1 MDHCSSEGATVEI
14 QSYLFKTKNFS
25 SKQKFQ
31 NSKQF
36 QFNFKS
42 KYISISFQNQ
52 YPKFHFKIHLKNQ
65 IKMSENIE
73 LSYVWDHT
81 IIKILNHDIQSK
93 IGNMIKEW
101 VVFNKLE
108 DFNSLLEYTDDDFT
122 PTGKLCYINENG
134 EKLYRKLMKQF
145 FNLRWYIQHLVDEY
159 DYQYGDNEWTNPL
172 HESNWTY
179 RTNKQFMKYVNF
191 TLKEMN
197 PEQMKMN
204 PIKPII
210 KVNTNEELDTEEGES
225 NTNEQECTISIEEE
239 EEFTTSEELPEDEY
253 STFSD
258 MSKPNSES
266 DINVDDTQHQENPQT
281 PELQIHNT
289 YNTTMHDKHNLIHD
303 EYDTSENENTIEIET
318 IEQYGEK
325 IHETEESIS
334 TETSQVLAIFN
345 KTIHHED
352 DSSDD
357 KSVIKIDPPRENGE
371 QENGKLDKLLTT
383 TFQIEIENR
392 KVEGLITYSTDQQIF
407 KFKVNSWVV
416 NIEFTLYEL
425 KCIIHAILQ
434 HMGFYYTTENPCVM
448 MSVNHETKSCEC
460 IILHQDEL
468 YIASST
474 LQEIIHIVKE
484 KHKIKI
490 NPHINQ
496 ESNFP
501 YDPGGTMIC

>member
-1 MDHCSSEGATVEI
+1 MA
-14 QSYLFKTKNFS
+14 
-25 SKQKFQ
+25 
-31 NSKQF
+31 
-36 QFNFKS
+36 
-42 KYISISFQNQ
+42 
-52 YPKFHFKIHLKNQ
+52 
-65 IKMSENIE
+65 ENIE
-73 LSYVWDHT
+73 LSCVWDHT

-122 PTGKLCYINENG
+122 PTGKFCYINENG
-134 EKLYRKLMKQF
+134 EKLYRKLMKEF
-145 FNLRWYIQHLVDEY
+145 FNLRWYIQHLVDLHE
-159 DYQYGDNEWTNPL
+159 YQYGDNEWTNPL

-191 TLKEMN
+191 TLKEMT

-210 KVNTNEELDTEEGES
+210 KVKTNDELDTEEGES
-225 NTNEQECTISIEEE
+225 NTDEQESTISIKE
-239 EEFTTSEELPEDEY
+239 EDEY

-258 MSKPNSES
+258 ISKQDSES
-266 DINVDDTQHQENPQT
+266 DINIDDNQDEQNPHT
-281 PELQIHNT
+281 PETLQIHNT
-289 YNTTMHDKHNLIHD
+289 YSYNTTIHDSDDLIHE
-303 EYDTSENENTIEIET
+303 EYDTSEDENTIEIET
-318 IEQYGEK
+318 DEDYGEK
-325 IHETEESIS
+325 IHETEESIP
-334 TETSQVLAIFN
+334 TETSQVLTVFN
-345 KTIHHED
+345 KRIHHED

-357 KSVIKIDPPRENGE
+357 KSDIEIHPSKENGE
-371 QENGKLDKLLTT
+371 QEVGKQDKLLTT

-407 KFKVNSWVV
+407 KFKVNSWGV

-425 KCIIHAILQ
+425 KCTIHAILQ
-434 HMGFYYTTENPCVM
+434 HMGFYHTTDNPCVM
-448 MSVNHETKSCEC
+448 MRAKHNTKSCEC
-460 IILHQDEL
+460 IIIHQDEL

-474 LQEIIHIVKE
+474 LQEILHIVKE
-484 KHKIKI
+484 KYKIKI
-490 NPHINQ
+490 NSNFYL